1 MMFIKWLY
9 YRQYLKGW
17 ELVMEVSKLKI
28 CKTVAIHSENRTR
41 KKGGL
46 EY

>member
-1 MMFIKWLY
+1 MTFIKWLY

-17 ELVMEVSKLKI
+17 ELVKEVSKLKI
-28 CKTVAIHSENRTR
+28 FKTVAIHSENRDR
-41 KKGGL
+41 KEGGL